1 VLSLVNAAHS
11 GTRRQRVPALS
22 PEQRRAA
29 LIAATI
35 PLLREHGANVST
47 RQIAEAA
54 GVAEGTIFGVFKD
67 KVSLLRAA
75 VLAALD
81 PTPLLRDLK
90 AIDPGLPLRAR
101 LVAAA
106 RLVRAHVADQ
116 GSLYFLV
123 RGPLFADDRRSL
135 GELMAGRYLILNEL
149 TSLIEPDARLL
160 RRSPAVAARLLRSTK
175 TSPRKRPF
183 RLFSTACSSRRSRT
197 TGRATSF
204 RQPSMPSRPLR
215 QRLTGPPDRP
225 VRRRPESPNRST
237 PDDRPSPD
245 DRSPSDDR
253 SPFDDRIS
261 PVEAP
266 C

>member
-1 VLSLVNAAHS
+1 VLPPVNAAHS

-35 PLLREHGANVST
+35 PLLREHGADVST

-67 KVSLLRAA
+67 KPSLLRAA

-90 AIDPGLPLRAR
+90 SIDPALPLRQR
-101 LVAAA
+101 MIAAA
-106 RLVRAHVADQ
+106 RLVRAHAADQ
-116 GSLYFLV
+116 GALFYLV

-160 RRSPAVAARLLRSTK
+160 RRSPAVAARLLLSLVG
-175 TSPRKRPF
+175 SPPGALRGLDEHLSEEEAVSVILDGLLVRPGTDEALAEDDTVVAA
-183 RLFSTACSSRRSRT
+183 RDTRPA
-197 TGRATSF
+197 
-204 RQPSMPSRPLR
+204 QPPAADQP
-215 QRLTGPPDRP
+215 T
-225 VRRRPESPNRST
+225 
-237 PDDRPSPD
+237 
-245 DRSPSDDR
+245 
-253 SPFDDRIS
+253 
-261 PVEAP
+261 
-266 C
+266 

>member
-1 VLSLVNAAHS
+1 MLPPVNAAHS

-35 PLLREHGANVST
+35 PLLREHGADVST

-67 KVSLLRAA
+67 KPSLLRAA

-90 AIDPGLPLRAR
+90 SIDPALPLRQR
-101 LVAAA
+101 MIAAA
-106 RLVRAHVADQ
+106 RLVRAHAADQ
-116 GSLYFLV
+116 GALFYLV

-160 RRSPAVAARLLRSTK
+160 RRSPAVAARLLLSLVG
-175 TSPRKRPF
+175 SPPGALRGLDEHLSEEEAVSVILDGLLVRPGTDEALAEDDTVVAA
-183 RLFSTACSSRRSRT
+183 RDTRPA
-197 TGRATSF
+197 
-204 RQPSMPSRPLR
+204 QPPAADQP
-215 QRLTGPPDRP
+215 T
-225 VRRRPESPNRST
+225 
-237 PDDRPSPD
+237 
-245 DRSPSDDR
+245 
-253 SPFDDRIS
+253 
-261 PVEAP
+261 
-266 C
+266 

>member
-1 VLSLVNAAHS
+1 MLSLVNAAHS

-149 TSLIEPDARLL
+149 ASLIEPDARLL
-160 RRSPAVAARLLRSTK
+160 RRSPAVAARLLLSLVGSPRGAFGALDENLTEEEAVSIILDGLLVPPEPDDGPGDIVSAALDALPASPPATDRST
-175 TSPRKRPF
+175 
-183 RLFSTACSSRRSRT
+183 
-197 TGRATSF
+197 
-204 RQPSMPSRPLR
+204 
-215 QRLTGPPDRP
+215 
-225 VRRRPESPNRST
+225 
-237 PDDRPSPD
+237 
-245 DRSPSDDR
+245 
-253 SPFDDRIS
+253 
-261 PVEAP
+261 
-266 C
+266 